1 MCTHCLVSYSRI
13 PDLVELSNCLL
24 TLVSL
29 LYTFCHITS
38 RLPVLTI
45 RRALLFLVDQEAVPL
60 MTRHLFVPSSA
71 RESAPTV
78 RQWYRIPASFRAPL
92 RVCDLRYCY
101 SIAAPRNPMWFVWG
115 GRNETC
121 AKGGNTVREAPNENV
136 YRYTHSC
143 DLTRQFVPL
152 AIKE

>member
-1 MCTHCLVSYSRI
+1 
-13 PDLVELSNCLL
+13 
-24 TLVSL
+24 
-29 LYTFCHITS
+29 
-38 RLPVLTI
+38 
-45 RRALLFLVDQEAVPL
+45 

-78 RQWYRIPASFRAPL
+78 RQWCRIPASFRAPL

-121 AKGGNTVREAPNENV
+121 AKGGDTVREAPNENV
-136 YRYTHSC
+136 WVYAQLQSHPPICPARDQRMTGLHQVSTC
-143 DLTRQFVPL
+143 
-152 AIKE
+152 